1 MTQGDV
7 SHTIFGEPEP
17 PPTRRRGH
25 HRHAKRNNRRWL
37 VLLIALALLGGAAW
51 AAVSVIKPVLSSVF
65 NGGGSETADF
75 PGPGEGAVEIV
86 VTPGETGED
95 IATTLR
101 DAGVVKTRGAYIDVA
116 RSDPERAAAIQPGSY
131 SLLKGMTAANRK
143 SVV

>member
-95 IATTLR
+95 IATTP
-101 DAGVVKTRGAYIDVA
+101 AW
-116 RSDPERAAAIQPGSY
+116 
-131 SLLKGMTAANRK
+131 
-143 SVV
+143 